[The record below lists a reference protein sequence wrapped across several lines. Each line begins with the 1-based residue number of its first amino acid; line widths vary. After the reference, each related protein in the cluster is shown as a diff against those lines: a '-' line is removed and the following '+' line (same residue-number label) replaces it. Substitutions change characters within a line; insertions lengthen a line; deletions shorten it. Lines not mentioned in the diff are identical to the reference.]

1 MNKTLSMI
9 TIYILLSLVDND
21 LTGYE
26 LMKEV
31 KKLSMGDLTLYTG
44 TLYPKLKKLEIEK
57 LVEVTGIKVT
67 GRQNIR
73 YKLTKE
79 GKEYLNN
86 QMNALEELALKI
98 RVRLEANDEK
108 I

>member
-1 MNKTLSMI
+1 MNKTFSTI
-9 TIYILLSLVDND
+9 TIYILLSLVDQE

-44 TLYPKLKKLEIEK
+44 TLYPKLKKMEIEK
-57 LVEVTGIKVT
+57 LVEVTGVKVT

-73 YKLTKE
+73 YKLTKN
-79 GKEYLNN
+79 GKIYLND
-86 QMNALEELALKI
+86 QMNDLKELALKI
-98 RVRLEANDEK
+98 KNRLEANDEK

>member
-9 TIYILLSLVDND
+9 TIYILLSLVDNN

-44 TLYPKLKKLEIEK
+44 TLYPKLKKLETEE
-57 LVEVTGIKVT
+57 LVEVTGTKVT

-73 YKLTKE
+73 YKLTIKGQE
-79 GKEYLNN
+79 HLNN
-86 QMNALEELALKI
+86 QMNVLDELALKI
-98 RVRLEANDEK
+98 RVRLEAENEK